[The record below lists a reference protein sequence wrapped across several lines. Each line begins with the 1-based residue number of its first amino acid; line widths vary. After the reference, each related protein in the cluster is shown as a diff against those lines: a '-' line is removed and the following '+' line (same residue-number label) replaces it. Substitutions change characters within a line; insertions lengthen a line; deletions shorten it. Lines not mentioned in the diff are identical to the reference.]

1 MGLMD
6 YYLLLG
12 LGANVGFVILADWMG
27 YNHFMKHGYHP
38 TLLIL
43 LVLNVAIGFGLYFL
57 VFRTLQ
63 KRVRLRR
70 QARAKG
76 KLPLPKTSVTQS

>member
-1 MGLMD
+1 MGIMD
-6 YYLLLG
+6 VYLLLG
-12 LGANVGFVILADWMG
+12 LLSNVGFVILADWLG
-27 YNHFMKHGYHP
+27 YHHFVKHGYHH

-43 LVLNVAIGFGLYFL
+43 FVLNIAIGFGLYHL

-70 QARAKG
+70 QARAEG
-76 KLPLPKTSVTQS
+76 RLPLNRAATQP

>member
-1 MGLMD
+1 MGIMD
-6 YYLLLG
+6 VYLLLG
-12 LGANVGFVILADWMG
+12 LLSNVGFVILADWLG
-27 YNHFMKHGYHP
+27 YHHFMKHGYHH

-43 LVLNVAIGFGLYFL
+43 LVLNIAIGFGLYYL

-70 QARAKG
+70 QAKANGRLPFKRATT
-76 KLPLPKTSVTQS
+76 PS

>member
-1 MGLMD
+1 MGIMD
-6 YYLLLG
+6 IYLLLG
-12 LGANVGFVILADWMG
+12 LLSNVGFVILADWLG
-27 YNHFMKHGYHP
+27 YHHFMKHGYDH

-43 LVLNVAIGFGLYFL
+43 LVLNVAIGFGLYYL

-70 QARAKG
+70 QAKASGR
-76 KLPLPKTSVTQS
+76 LPLQRAATPS

>member
-6 YYLLLG
+6 FYLLLG
-12 LGANVGFVILADWMG
+12 LAANVGFVILADWLG
-27 YNHFMKHGYHP
+27 YRHFMKHGYDH

-43 LVLNVAIGFGLYFL
+43 LILNIAIGFGLYFL

-63 KRVRLRR
+63 KRVRMRR
-70 QARAKG
+70 QARAAG
-76 KLPLPKTSVTQS
+76 GHPLKRAAAQQ

>member
-1 MGLMD
+1 MGVMD
-6 YYLLLG
+6 FYLLLG
-12 LGANVGFVILADWMG
+12 LLANVGFVILADWLG
-27 YNHFMKHGYHP
+27 YNHFIKHGYDH

-43 LVLNVAIGFGLYFL
+43 LILNVAIGFGLYFL

-63 KRVRLRR
+63 KRVQMRR

-76 KLPLPKTSVTQS
+76 RLPLKPTATQQ

>member
-27 YNHFMKHGYHP
+27 YHHFVKHGYHH

-43 LVLNVAIGFGLYFL
+43 LVLNVAIGLGLYYL

-70 QARAKG
+70 QARAEG
-76 KLPLPKTSVTQS
+76 KLSRPVTQG

>member
-1 MGLMD
+1 MGIMD
-6 YYLLLG
+6 VYLLLG
-12 LGANVGFVILADWMG
+12 LLANVGFVILADWLG
-27 YNHFMKHGYHP
+27 YKHFVKHGYDH

-43 LVLNVAIGFGLYFL
+43 LLLNIAIGFGLYYL

-70 QARAKG
+70 QARAEG
-76 KLPLPKTSVTQS
+76 RLPLKRPAAQP

>member
-6 YYLLLG
+6 VYLLLG
-12 LGANVGFVILADWMG
+12 LLSNVGFVILADWLG
-27 YNHFMKHGYHP
+27 YKHFMKHGYDH

-43 LVLNVAIGFGLYFL
+43 FLLNVAIGFGLYFVL
-57 VFRTLQ
+57 DLTLQ

-70 QARAKG
+70 QEKAEGRW
-76 KLPLPKTSVTQS
+76 PLKRTATQP

>member
-6 YYLLLG
+6 VYLLLG
-12 LGANVGFVILADWMG
+12 LASNVGFVVLADWLG
-27 YNHFMKHGYHP
+27 YKHLMKHGYDH

-43 LVLNVAIGFGLYFL
+43 LVLNIAIGFGLYYL

-70 QARAKG
+70 QARAAG
-76 KLPLPKTSVTQS
+76 RLPLKRQAAQP

>member
-1 MGLMD
+1 MGIMD
-6 YYLLLG
+6 VYLLLG
-12 LGANVGFVILADWMG
+12 LLANVGFVMLADWLG
-27 YNHFMKHGYHP
+27 YQHFMKHGYDH

-43 LVLNVAIGFGLYFL
+43 LLLNVAIGFGLYYL

-70 QARAKG
+70 QAKAEGR
-76 KLPLPKTSVTQS
+76 LPLKRTATQL